1 MGRLLFAV
9 MVAASAGL
17 LAEAALDHTRSDAAT
32 GPATIRVTTREVRY
46 QRVDTG
52 VRGRTPGDMEIVTA
66 LIYNRR
72 VTQRAIGHLELVC
85 TFTIRPSR
93 TCQGAIFLPRGKL
106 VIGGPIFVRSF
117 YQVAVL
123 GGTGLYDNARGFM
136 TGTRIRRSPRGEL
149 LLVRLVG

>member
-9 MVAASAGL
+9 IVAASTGL
-17 LAEAALDHTRSDAAT
+17 LAEAAFDDTRSDAAT

-46 QRVDTG
+46 QRVDVG
-52 VRGRTPGDMEIVTA
+52 RRGRSPGDMEVVYA

-72 VTQRAIGHLELVC
+72 VTPRPIGHFELVC
-85 TFTIRPSR
+85 TFTFGPSR
-93 TCQGAIFLPRGKL
+93 TCQGVIFLPKGKL
-106 VIGGPIFVRSF
+106 VLGGPVYVRSF

-136 TGTRIRRSPRGEL
+136 TGTRIGRRPRGEF